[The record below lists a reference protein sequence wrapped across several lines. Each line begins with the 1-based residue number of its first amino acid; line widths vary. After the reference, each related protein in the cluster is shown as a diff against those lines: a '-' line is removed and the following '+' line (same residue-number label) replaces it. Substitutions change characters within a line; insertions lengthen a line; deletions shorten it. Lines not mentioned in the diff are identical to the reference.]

1 MGAIREDQ
9 DVVALGNGFTR
20 LLAQFVHRLLERRA
34 TLLGVEHHR
43 ERRGPEWRVRREV
56 TSFAT
61 CSLWMISS

>member
-9 DVVALGNGFTR
+9 DVVALATAS
-20 LLAQFVHRLLERRA
+20 LLMHSSSIACSSDA

-61 CSLWMISS
+61 CSLWMIST